1 MVKISKKLKSQSKS
15 QSNKKINKTRKTT
28 FKLFDKSSSTTKSTS
43 NKLTPKNKLK
53 TIHKLKTKSKT
64 KSKTK
69 TKTITKSKP
78 SDKKTTNIATACNI
92 YKKDLN
98 GKINKVLYNSCK
110 IHKYCRKYN
119 CNDIDNEVKNTLTKK
134 FGNNYPKL
142 LFKYIRSEC
151 FGGNRKKKCE
161 QKAIAKLYKENDL
174 TDLHNKLTEC
184 DKKTCKKEKDIFYTN
199 LYRHHRQKMRKV
211 EKTISEEDIEPDL
224 EKQ

>member
-1 MVKISKKLKSQSKS
+1 MVKISKKLKSQNKS
-15 QSNKKINKTRKTT
+15 LSNKKTTKTRKTT
-28 FKLFDKSSSTTKSTS
+28 FKLFRTSSGKT
-43 NKLTPKNKLK
+43 NKLTHKNKLK
-53 TIHKLKTKSKT
+53 TKHNIKKETL
-64 KSKTK
+64 TK
-69 TKTITKSKP
+69 TKP
-78 SDKKTTNIATACNI
+78 SDKKTTNIASACNI

-134 FGNNYPKL
+134 IGNNYPKL

-151 FGGNRKKKCE
+151 FGGERKKKCE
-161 QKAIAKLYKENDL
+161 QKAIAKFYKENDL

-211 EKTISEEDIEPDL
+211 EKTIDAEDMEPDL